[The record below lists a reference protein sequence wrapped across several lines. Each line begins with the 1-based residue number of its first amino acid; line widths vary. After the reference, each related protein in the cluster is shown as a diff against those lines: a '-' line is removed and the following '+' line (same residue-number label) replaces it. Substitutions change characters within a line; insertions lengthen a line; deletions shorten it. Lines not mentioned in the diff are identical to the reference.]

1 MAYGKP
7 KITSDE
13 IKQELMAE
21 IEQSMLRN
29 SDFSSG
35 NLSFYG
41 YSAQWEVNVVLQ
53 ARGPESEIN
62 VIGSKSREQQLEPG
76 EAPPVS
82 RRQYIEQWLANM
94 EAGDKEI
101 DADTLTDFIDHCPT
115 GEPQTEAKLVKAKG
129 KKVRGESKGA

>member
-41 YSAQWEVNVVLQ
+41 YSAQWEVNVILQ
-53 ARGPESEIN
+53 ARGPESAIN
-62 VIGSKSREQQLEPG
+62 VIGSKAREQQLEPG
-76 EAPPVS
+76 EAPPMS
-82 RRQYIEQWLANM
+82 RKEFIAMWLK
-94 EAGDKEI
+94 ELEEKETEI
-101 DADTLTDFIDHCPT
+101 DAGVMEDFLAFLPPEDISP
-115 GEPQTEAKLVKAKG
+115 EAKLVKAKG
-129 KKVRGESKGA
+129 KKARGGN